1 MIHYLKSI
9 KNIKNS
15 FKSRGAIEPIY
26 QENDKCL
33 LNKKFKIKKYYNE
46 NSAGFLIY
54 DKIKNKNLYDKVNV
68 NIIKKSV

>member
-1 MIHYLKSI
+1 MIHYLKAL

-15 FKSRGAIEPIY
+15 FKSRGTIEPNY

-33 LNKKFKIKKYYNE
+33 LNKKFKIKKYYKE
-46 NSAGFLIY
+46 NSAGILIY
-54 DKIKNKNLYDKVNV
+54 DKIKNKNLYGKVNV